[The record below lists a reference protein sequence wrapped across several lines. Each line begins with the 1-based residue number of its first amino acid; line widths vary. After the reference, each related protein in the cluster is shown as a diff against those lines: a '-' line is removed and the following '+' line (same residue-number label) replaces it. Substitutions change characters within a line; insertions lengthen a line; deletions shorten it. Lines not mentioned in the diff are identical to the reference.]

1 MVVGDKSDRWRRCDK
16 GPAHR
21 IFTGWHPR
29 SFVTGD
35 SRAVKAT
42 GVIIRTGRHY
52 RADHTGD
59 GHDRR
64 SERDEHRWSS
74 SSRGLLACGRGG
86 GRQKAE

>member
-1 MVVGDKSDRWRRCDK
+1 M
-16 GPAHR
+16 
-21 IFTGWHPR
+21 
-29 SFVTGD
+29 
-35 SRAVKAT
+35 KAT